1 MTRLRWWLRI
11 IGAFY
16 LLQFIMIVFVRAPIR
31 AQGPPN
37 VLLRAE
43 AAEPDARFVIDTWTT
58 FGLEVG
64 AIGLGLL
71 LASRKPSTALALVST
86 VIAIDFCRGIVAD
99 VYLLTRGEPFAVLG
113 PWFIIHTAVI
123 ISGLWVLRTAREAAT
138 GGAASGAP
146 A

>member
-1 MTRLRWWLRI
+1 MSRLRWWLRI

-37 VLLRAE
+37 VLLRA
-43 AAEPDARFVIDTWTT
+43 AAGEPDARFVIDTWTT

-71 LASRKPSTALALVST
+71 LASRRPANAIALVWT

-99 VYLLTRGEPFAVLG
+99 GYLLTRGEPLAVLG
-113 PWFIIHTAVI
+113 PWFVIHTAVI
-123 ISGLWVLRTAREAAT
+123 VSGLLALRTARGAE
-138 GGAASGAP
+138 GGSAASVAS